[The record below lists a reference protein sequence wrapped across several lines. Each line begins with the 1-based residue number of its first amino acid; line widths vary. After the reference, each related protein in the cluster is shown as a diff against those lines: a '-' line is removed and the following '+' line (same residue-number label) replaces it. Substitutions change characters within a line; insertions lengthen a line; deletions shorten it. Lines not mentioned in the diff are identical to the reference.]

1 MLKNFV
7 GLVTGGASGLGKAT
21 VERLIREGAR
31 VTIVDLPSSKGQEI
45 VQNLN
50 NSEIQKCQFIP
61 CDIRNEKEVQDALNA
76 TKDKFHKLDGIIN
89 CAGIAQS
96 RMIYNFSKNTPQNLE
111 DFKNCLTTNLVGTFN
126 VIRLSVE
133 LMAQNDPDLDGQRG
147 VIVNTA
153 SIAAFDGSCG
163 QASYAA
169 AMGGIVGMTLP
180 IGEKHTV
187 IFNFTKKKNFFFMK

>member
-31 VTIVDLPSSKGQEI
+31 VTIVDLPTSNGQEI
-45 VQNLN
+45 VKNLN
-50 NSEIQKCQFIP
+50 SSSDSGAAIQKCQFIP
-61 CDIRNEKEVQDALNA
+61 CDIRNEYEVQEALNA
-76 TKDKFHKLDGIIN
+76 TKDTFQKLNGVIN
-89 CAGIAQS
+89 CAGIAHS
-96 RMIYNFSKNTPQNLE
+96 RMIYNFNQNKPQNLK
-111 DFKNCLTTNLVGTFN
+111 DFTNCLMTNVVGTFN

-133 LMAQNDPDLDGQRG
+133 LMSQNDPDLDGQRG

-163 QASYAA
+163 QAAYAA

-180 IGEKHTV
+180 IGK
-187 IFNFTKKKNFFFMK
+187 IYSILLN